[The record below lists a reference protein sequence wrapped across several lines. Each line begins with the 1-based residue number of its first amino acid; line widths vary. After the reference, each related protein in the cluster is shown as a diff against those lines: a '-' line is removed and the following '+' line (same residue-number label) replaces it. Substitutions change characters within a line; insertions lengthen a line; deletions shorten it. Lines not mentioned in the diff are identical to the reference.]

1 MPNYTGSTVDG
12 KKYVANTNRR
22 KRFDLVEAINKIC

>member
-12 KKYVANTNRR
+12 KKYIANTNRR
-22 KRFDLVEAINKIC
+22 QCIDLVEAIKKIC